1 MPSSWGAP
9 SLAFLRLAINFFR
22 RLSMTS
28 RRSFVSHVA
37 AAVALGLCVF
47 SAAQAQSYPT
57 KPLRIVVPFGAG
69 GVADLTV
76 RTVAQKM
83 SEVLGQSVV
92 IDNRPGA
99 GGIVAADMVAKSEP
113 DGYTLLLMS
122 NANAVSA
129 GLFKTLPFDPVK
141 DFTPVSLMGTF
152 DLAIVTSAES
162 RFQTLPE
169 LLTWAKANPGK
180 LNIGSI
186 NIGSTQHLTAE
197 LFKSVAGLDAQVV
210 PFNGTPAVMTALR
223 GGQIDVAVE
232 VLSPVLPQIRGG
244 ALRALAVTGPKR
256 NAALPQVPTAKEG
269 GVPNL
274 VATSWNGL
282 GVPAKTPQAV
292 VDRLNKEV
300 NAALQ
305 NPAVR
310 QKLLELN
317 VEPQPT
323 TVPQSLEWLQNEIKR
338 WGDVIQRA
346 GIQKQ

>member
-1 MPSSWGAP
+1 MQARRCFMSRLFAL
-9 SLAFLRLAINFFR
+9 SLLAC
-22 RLSMTS
+22 
-28 RRSFVSHVA
+28 
-37 AAVALGLCVF
+37 CVLT
-47 SAAQAQSYPT
+47 AQAQGFPT

-69 GVADLTV
+69 GVADLTA

-83 SEVLGQSVV
+83 SEGLGQSVV

-99 GGIVAADMVAKSEP
+99 GGIVAAEMVAKAEP

-129 GLFKTLPFDPVK
+129 GLFKALPFDPVK
-141 DFTPVSLMGTF
+141 DFTSVSLMGTF

-169 LLTWAKANPGK
+169 LLTWAKTNPGK

-232 VLSPVLPQIRGG
+232 VLSPVLPQIKGG
-244 ALRALAVTGPKR
+244 ALRALAVTGQKR
-256 NAALPQVPTAKEG
+256 NSALPLVTTAKEG
-269 GVPNL
+269 GLPNL
-274 VATSWNGL
+274 VSTSWNGL

-292 VDRLNKEV
+292 VERLNKEV
-300 NAALQ
+300 NVALQ
-305 NPAVR
+305 NPVVR

-317 VEPQPT
+317 VEPHPS
-323 TVPQSLEWLQNEIKR
+323 TVLQAQEWLQNEIKR

>member
-1 MPSSWGAP
+1 MPVRRWVWSRFVAVVVTGFCA
-9 SLAFLRLAINFFR
+9 LAGVNA
-22 RLSMTS
+22 
-28 RRSFVSHVA
+28 H
-37 AAVALGLCVF
+37 G
-47 SAAQAQSYPT
+47 QSYPT

-69 GVADLTV
+69 GVADLTA

-83 SEVLGQSVV
+83 SEGLGQAVV

-99 GGIVAADMVAKSEP
+99 GGIVAAEIVAKSEP
-113 DGYTLLLMS
+113 DGYTVLLMS

-152 DLAIVTSAES
+152 DLAIITHGES
-162 RFQTLPE
+162 RFQSLPE
-169 LLTWAKANPGK
+169 LLAWAKANPGK

-232 VLSPVLPQIRGG
+232 VLSPVLPQIKSG

-256 NAALPQVPTAKEG
+256 NIALPQVPTAKES

-274 VATSWNGL
+274 VSTSWNGL
-282 GVPAKTPQAV
+282 GVPAKTPKAV

-300 NAALQ
+300 NVALQ
-305 NPAVR
+305 NAAVR
-310 QKLLELN
+310 QKLLDLN
-317 VEPQPT
+317 VEPHPS
-323 TVPQSLEWLQNEIKR
+323 TVVQAHDWLQTEIKR
-338 WGDVIQRA
+338 WSDVIQRV

>member
-1 MPSSWGAP
+1 MQVRRFLLPPFIALAATCLC
-9 SLAFLRLAINFFR
+9 SLAGFNA
-22 RLSMTS
+22 
-28 RRSFVSHVA
+28 H
-37 AAVALGLCVF
+37 
-47 SAAQAQSYPT
+47 AQSYPT

-69 GVADLTV
+69 GVADLTA

-83 SEVLGQSVV
+83 SEGLGQSVV

-99 GGIVAADMVAKSEP
+99 GGIVAAEMVAKSEP

-129 GLFKTLPFDPVK
+129 GLFKSLPFDPIK

-162 RFQTLPE
+162 RFQSLAE

-197 LFKSVAGLDAQVV
+197 LFKSAAGLDAQVV

-232 VLSPVLPQIRGG
+232 VLSPVLPQIKGG
-244 ALRALAVTGPKR
+244 GLRALAVTGQKR
-256 NAALPQVPTAKEG
+256 NMALPQVPTAKEG
-269 GVPNL
+269 GIPNL
-274 VATSWNGL
+274 VSSSWNGL
-282 GVPAKTPQAV
+282 GAPAKTPKAV
-292 VDRLNKEV
+292 VDRLNKEINV
-300 NAALQ
+300 ALQ

-310 QKLLELN
+310 QKLLDLN
-317 VEPQPT
+317 VEPHPS
-323 TVPQSLEWLQNEIKR
+323 TVVQAHDWLETEIKR

>member
-1 MPSSWGAP
+1 MFSRSMMR
-9 SLAFLRLAINFFR
+9 FL
-22 RLSMTS
+22 S
-28 RRSFVSHVA
+28 V
-37 AAVALGLCVF
+37 AVALTVSC
-47 SAAQAQSYPT
+47 AAWAQNYPS

-83 SEVLGQSVV
+83 SEGLGQSVV

-99 GGIVAADMVAKSEP
+99 GGIVAAEMVAKAEP

-122 NANAVSA
+122 NANAVSV
-129 GLFKTLPFDPVK
+129 GLFKSLPFDPLK
-141 DFTPVSLMGTF
+141 DFIPVSLMGTF

-162 RFQTLPE
+162 RFNTLPE

-197 LFKSVAGLDAQVV
+197 LFKSAAGLDAQVV

-232 VLSPVLPQIRGG
+232 VLSPVLPQIKGG
-244 ALRALAVTGPKR
+244 ALRALA
-256 NAALPQVPTAKEG
+256 QVPTAKEA

-274 VATSWNGL
+274 LANSWNGL

-292 VDRLNKEV
+292 VDRLNKEI
-300 NAALQ
+300 NAAVQ

-310 QKLLELN
+310 QKLLDLN
-317 VEPQPT
+317 VEPYAT
-323 TVPQSLEWLQNEIKR
+323 TVPQAHDWLQAEIKR
-338 WGDVIQRA
+338 WGEVIQRA

>member
-1 MPSSWGAP
+1 MQVRRSLVSGWVV
-9 SLAFLRLAINFFR
+9 SLALGVSA
-22 RLSMTS
+22 LSSSM
-28 RRSFVSHVA
+28 VH
-37 AAVALGLCVF
+37 
-47 SAAQAQSYPT
+47 AQTYPS

-69 GVADLTV
+69 GVADLTA

-83 SEVLGQSVV
+83 SENLGQSVV
-92 IDNRPGA
+92 IENRPGA
-99 GGIVAADMVAKSEP
+99 GGIVAAETVAKADP
-113 DGYTLLLMS
+113 DGHTLLLMS

-129 GLFKTLPFDPVK
+129 GLFKALPFDPVK

-152 DLAIVTSAES
+152 DLAVVTSAES

-169 LLTWAKANPGK
+169 LLAWAKANPGK
-180 LNIGSI
+180 L

-197 LFKSVAGLDAQVV
+197 LFKSAAGLDAQVV

-223 GGQIDVAVE
+223 GGQIDVALE
-232 VLSPVLPQIRGG
+232 VLSPVLPQIKGG
-244 ALRALAVTGPKR
+244 ALKALAVTGQKR
-256 NAALPQVPTAKEG
+256 NSALPQVPTAKEAG
-269 GVPNL
+269 IPNL
-274 VATSWNGL
+274 VSNSWNGL
-282 GVPAKTPQAV
+282 GVPAKTPAAV

-310 QKLLELN
+310 QKLLDLN
-317 VEPQPT
+317 VEPHPS
-323 TVPQSLEWLQNEIKR
+323 TVAQAQEWLQTEIKR

>member
-1 MPSSWGAP
+1 MQ
-9 SLAFLRLAINFFR
+9 
-22 RLSMTS
+22 T
-28 RRSFVSHVA
+28 RRSWVWGGV
-37 AAVALGLCVF
+37 VALGLGFSVF
-47 SAAQAQSYPT
+47 SGLSAHAQTYPS

-69 GVADLTV
+69 GVADLTA

-83 SEVLGQSVV
+83 SEGLGQSVV

-99 GGIVAADMVAKSEP
+99 GGIVAAETVAKSEP

-129 GLFKTLPFDPVK
+129 GLFKSLPFDPLK

-152 DLAIVTSAES
+152 DLAVVTSAES

-169 LLTWAKANPGK
+169 LLAWAKANPGK

-197 LFKSVAGLDAQVV
+197 LLKSAAGLDAQVV

-223 GGQIDVAVE
+223 GGQIDVALE
-232 VLSPVLPQIRGG
+232 VLSPVLPQIKGG
-244 ALRALAVTGPKR
+244 ALKALAVTGQKR
-256 NAALPQVPTAKEG
+256 SSALPQVPTAKEAG
-269 GVPNL
+269 IPSL
-274 VATSWNGL
+274 VSASWNGL
-282 GVPAKTPQAV
+282 GVPAKTPAAV
-292 VDRLNKEV
+292 VERLNKEV

-310 QKLLELN
+310 QKLLDLN
-317 VEPQPT
+317 VEPHPS
-323 TVPQSLEWLQNEIKR
+323 TVTQAHDWLQTEIKR

>member
-1 MPSSWGAP
+1 MPVRRWVWSRFVAVVVTGFCA
-9 SLAFLRLAINFFR
+9 LAGVNA
-22 RLSMTS
+22 
-28 RRSFVSHVA
+28 H
-37 AAVALGLCVF
+37 G
-47 SAAQAQSYPT
+47 QSYPT

-69 GVADLTV
+69 GVADLTA

-83 SEVLGQSVV
+83 SEGLGQAVV

-99 GGIVAADMVAKSEP
+99 GGIVAAEIVAKSEP
-113 DGYTLLLMS
+113 DGYTVLLMS

-152 DLAIVTSAES
+152 DLAIITHGES
-162 RFQTLPE
+162 RFQSLPE
-169 LLTWAKANPGK
+169 LLAWAKANPGK

-232 VLSPVLPQIRGG
+232 VLSPVLPQIKSG

-256 NAALPQVPTAKEG
+256 NIALPQVPTAKES

-274 VATSWNGL
+274 VSTSWNGL
-282 GVPAKTPQAV
+282 GVPAKTPKAV
-292 VDRLNKEV
+292 VDCLNKEV
-300 NAALQ
+300 NSALQ
-305 NPAVR
+305 NAAVR
-310 QKLLELN
+310 QKLLDLN
-317 VEPQPT
+317 VEPHPS
-323 TVPQSLEWLQNEIKR
+323 TVVQAHDWLQTEIKR
-338 WGDVIQRA
+338 WSDVIQRV

>member
-1 MPSSWGAP
+1 MQARRCFMSRLFAL
-9 SLAFLRLAINFFR
+9 SLLAC
-22 RLSMTS
+22 
-28 RRSFVSHVA
+28 
-37 AAVALGLCVF
+37 CVLT
-47 SAAQAQSYPT
+47 AQAQGFPT

-69 GVADLTV
+69 GVADLTA

-83 SEVLGQSVV
+83 SEGLGQSVV

-99 GGIVAADMVAKSEP
+99 GGIVAAEMVAKAEP

-129 GLFKTLPFDPVK
+129 GLFKALPFDPVK
-141 DFTPVSLMGTF
+141 DFTSVSLMGTF

-169 LLTWAKANPGK
+169 LLTWAKTNPGK

-232 VLSPVLPQIRGG
+232 VLSPVLPQIKGG
-244 ALRALAVTGPKR
+244 ALRALAVTGQKR
-256 NAALPQVPTAKEG
+256 NSALPLVTTAKEG
-269 GVPNL
+269 GLPNL
-274 VATSWNGL
+274 VSPSWNGL

-292 VDRLNKEV
+292 VERLNKEV
-300 NAALQ
+300 NVALQ
-305 NPAVR
+305 NPVVR

-317 VEPQPT
+317 VEPHPS
-323 TVPQSLEWLQNEIKR
+323 TVLQAQEWLQNEIKR

>member
-1 MPSSWGAP
+1 MQV
-9 SLAFLRLAINFFR
+9 R
-22 RLSMTS
+22 RFWLSCC
-28 RRSFVSHVA
+28 FAVA
-37 AAVALGLCVF
+37 ATGLCGL
-47 SAAQAQSYPT
+47 AALTAHAQSYPA

-69 GVADLTV
+69 GVADLTA

-83 SEVLGQSVV
+83 SEGLGQSVV

-99 GGIVAADMVAKSEP
+99 GGIVAAEMVAKSEP
-113 DGYTLLLMS
+113 DGHTLLLMS

-129 GLFKTLPFDPVK
+129 GLFKSLPFDPIK

-162 RFQTLPE
+162 RFQSLSE
-169 LLTWAKANPGK
+169 LLAWAKANPGK

-197 LFKSVAGLDAQVV
+197 LFKSAAGLEAQVV

-232 VLSPVLPQIRGG
+232 VLSPVLPQIKGG
-244 ALRALAVTGPKR
+244 ALRALAVTGQKR
-256 NAALPQVPTAKEG
+256 NMALPQVPTAKEA

-274 VATSWNGL
+274 VSSSWNGL
-282 GVPAKTPQAV
+282 GAPAKTPKAV
-292 VDRLNKEV
+292 VDRLNKEINV
-300 NAALQ
+300 ALQ

-310 QKLLELN
+310 QKLLDLN
-317 VEPQPT
+317 VEPHPS
-323 TVPQSLEWLQNEIKR
+323 TVVQAHDWLETEIKR
-338 WGDVIQRA
+338 WGEVIQRA

>member
-1 MPSSWGAP
+1 
-9 SLAFLRLAINFFR
+9 
-22 RLSMTS
+22 MTS

-37 AAVALGLCVF
+37 GAVALGLCVF

-83 SEVLGQSVV
+83 SEGLGQSVV

-99 GGIVAADMVAKSEP
+99 GGIVAAEMVAKSEP

>member
-1 MPSSWGAP
+1 MQT
-9 SLAFLRLAINFFR
+9 R
-22 RLSMTS
+22 RL
-28 RRSFVSHVA
+28 FFSHWVKLAAAGLCAFSVVA
-37 AAVALGLCVF
+37 AH
-47 SAAQAQSYPT
+47 AQIYPY
-57 KPLRIVVPFGAG
+57 KSLRIVVPFGAG
-69 GVADLTV
+69 GVADLTA

-83 SEVLGQSVV
+83 SEGLGQSVV

-99 GGIVAADMVAKSEP
+99 GGIVAAEMVAKSEP

-129 GLFKTLPFDPVK
+129 GLFKALPFDPVK
-141 DFTPVSLMGTF
+141 DFMPVSLMGTF
-152 DLAIVTSAES
+152 DLVIVTSTDS
-162 RFQTLPE
+162 RFQSLHE

-223 GGQIDVAVE
+223 GNQIDVAVE
-232 VLSPVLPQIRGG
+232 VLSPVLPQIKGG

-256 NAALPQVPTAKEG
+256 NMALPQVPTAKESG
-269 GVPNL
+269 LPHL
-274 VATSWNGL
+274 LSTSWNGL
-282 GVPAKTPQAV
+282 GVPVKTPQAV

-310 QKLLELN
+310 QKLLDLN
-317 VEPQPT
+317 VEPHPS
-323 TVPQSLEWLQNEIKR
+323 TVPQAHEWLEIEIKR

>member
-1 MPSSWGAP
+1 MQARRCFTKLFAL
-9 SLAFLRLAINFFR
+9 SLLMGCMLSALAQ
-22 RLSMTS
+22 T
-28 RRSFVSHVA
+28 
-37 AAVALGLCVF
+37 
-47 SAAQAQSYPT
+47 YPT

-69 GVADLTV
+69 GVADLTA

-83 SEVLGQSVV
+83 SEGLGQSVV

-99 GGIVAADMVAKSEP
+99 GGIVAAEMVAKSEP

-162 RFQTLPE
+162 RFHTLPE
-169 LLTWAKANPGK
+169 LLAWAKANPGK

-232 VLSPVLPQIRGG
+232 VLSPVLPQIKGG
-244 ALRALAVTGPKR
+244 A
-256 NAALPQVPTAKEG
+256 
-269 GVPNL
+269 
-274 VATSWNGL
+274 
-282 GVPAKTPQAV
+282 
-292 VDRLNKEV
+292 
-300 NAALQ
+300 
-305 NPAVR
+305 
-310 QKLLELN
+310 
-317 VEPQPT
+317 
-323 TVPQSLEWLQNEIKR
+323 
-338 WGDVIQRA
+338 
-346 GIQKQ
+346 

>member
-1 MPSSWGAP
+1 MSTRRFFVS
-9 SLAFLRLAINFFR
+9 RLAMACV
-22 RLSMTS
+22 LACG
-28 RRSFVSHVA
+28 VA
-37 AAVALGLCVF
+37 NV
-47 SAAQAQSYPT
+47 QAQSYPT
-57 KPLRIVVPFGAG
+57 KSLRIVVPFGAG
-69 GVADLTV
+69 GVADLTA
-76 RTVAQKM
+76 RTVAQQM
-83 SEVLGQSVV
+83 SESLGQSVV

-99 GGIVAADMVAKSEP
+99 GGIVAADLVAKSDA
-113 DGYTLLLMS
+113 DGHTLLLMS

-232 VLSPVLPQIRGG
+232 GFSPGLAQIKGG
-244 ALRALAVTGPKR
+244 ALRGLAV
-256 NAALPQVPTAKEG
+256 
-269 GVPNL
+269 
-274 VATSWNGL
+274 
-282 GVPAKTPQAV
+282 V
-292 VDRLNKEV
+292 VYG
-300 NAALQ
+300 
-305 NPAVR
+305 
-310 QKLLELN
+310 
-317 VEPQPT
+317 
-323 TVPQSLEWLQNEIKR
+323 QSL
-338 WGDVIQRA
+338 
-346 GIQKQ
+346 

>member
-1 MPSSWGAP
+1 MQM
-9 SLAFLRLAINFFR
+9 R
-22 RLSMTS
+22 RLC
-28 RRSFVSHVA
+28 FSHWVKLA
-37 AAVALGLCVF
+37 AAGLCVF
-47 SAAQAQSYPT
+47 LVVAAHAQTYPY

-69 GVADLTV
+69 GVADLTA

-83 SEVLGQSVV
+83 SEGLGQSVV

-99 GGIVAADMVAKSEP
+99 GGIVAAEMVAKSEP

-122 NANAVSA
+122 NANAVST
-129 GLFKTLPFDPVK
+129 GLFKALPFDPVK

-152 DLAIVTSAES
+152 DLAIVTSADS
-162 RFQTLPE
+162 RFQSLPE
-169 LLTWAKANPGK
+169 LLAWAKANPGK

-223 GGQIDVAVE
+223 GNQIDVAVE
-232 VLSPVLPQIRGG
+232 VLSPVLPQIKGG

-256 NAALPQVPTAKEG
+256 NMALPQVPTAKESG
-269 GVPNL
+269 LPQL
-274 VATSWNGL
+274 LSTSWNGL
-282 GVPAKTPQAV
+282 GVPVKTPQTV

-310 QKLLELN
+310 QKLLDLN
-317 VEPQPT
+317 VEPHPS
-323 TVPQSLEWLQNEIKR
+323 TVPQAHEWLETEIKR

-346 GIQKQ
+346 SIQKQ

>member
-1 MPSSWGAP
+1 MRVLIDFVQVRFMKFHSFAFTYFLVVCLWGCG
-9 SLAFLRLAINFFR
+9 
-22 RLSMTS
+22 
-28 RRSFVSHVA
+28 V
-37 AAVALGLCVF
+37 LGV
-47 SAAQAQSYPT
+47 QAQTFPT
-57 KPLRIVVPFGAG
+57 KTLRIVVPFGAG
-69 GVADLTV
+69 GVADLTA

-83 SEVLGQSVV
+83 SEGLGQSVV
-92 IDNRPGA
+92 IDNRPSA
-99 GGIVAADMVAKSEP
+99 GGIVAAEMVAKAEP

-141 DFTPVSLMGTF
+141 DFTAVSLMGTF
-152 DLAIVTSAES
+152 DLAIVTSSES
-162 RFQTLPE
+162 RFQTLSD
-169 LLTWAKANPGK
+169 LLAWAKANPGK

-197 LFKSVAGLDAQVV
+197 LFKSVAGLDAQVI

-232 VLSPVLPQIRGG
+232 VLSPVLPQIKGG
-244 ALRALAVTGPKR
+244 ALRALAVMGPKR
-256 NAALPQVPTAKEG
+256 NVALPQVPTAREG

-274 VATSWNGL
+274 VSTSWNGL

-292 VDRLNKEV
+292 VDRLSKEV

-305 NPAVR
+305 TPAVR
-310 QKLLELN
+310 QKLVELN
-317 VEPQPT
+317 VEPHPS
-323 TVPQSLEWLQNEIKR
+323 TVLQAQDWLQTEIKR

-346 GIQKQ
+346 AIQKQ

>member
-1 MPSSWGAP
+1 MPVRRWVWPRFVAVVVTGFCA
-9 SLAFLRLAINFFR
+9 LAGVNA
-22 RLSMTS
+22 
-28 RRSFVSHVA
+28 H
-37 AAVALGLCVF
+37 G
-47 SAAQAQSYPT
+47 QSYPT

-69 GVADLTV
+69 GVADLTA

-83 SEVLGQSVV
+83 SEGLGQAVV

-99 GGIVAADMVAKSEP
+99 GGIVAAEIVAKSEP
-113 DGYTLLLMS
+113 DGYTVLLMS

-152 DLAIVTSAES
+152 DLAIITHGES
-162 RFQTLPE
+162 RFQSLPE
-169 LLTWAKANPGK
+169 LLAWAKANPGK

-232 VLSPVLPQIRGG
+232 VLSPVLPQIKSG

-256 NAALPQVPTAKEG
+256 NIALPQVPTAKES

-274 VATSWNGL
+274 VSTSWNGL
-282 GVPAKTPQAV
+282 GVPAKTPKAV

-300 NAALQ
+300 NVALQ
-305 NPAVR
+305 NAAVR
-310 QKLLELN
+310 QKLLDLN
-317 VEPQPT
+317 VEPHPS
-323 TVPQSLEWLQNEIKR
+323 TVVQAHDWLQTEIKR
-338 WGDVIQRA
+338 WSDVIQRA

>member
-1 MPSSWGAP
+1 
-9 SLAFLRLAINFFR
+9 
-22 RLSMTS
+22 
-28 RRSFVSHVA
+28 
-37 AAVALGLCVF
+37 
-47 SAAQAQSYPT
+47 
-57 KPLRIVVPFGAG
+57 
-69 GVADLTV
+69 
-76 RTVAQKM
+76 
-83 SEVLGQSVV
+83 
-92 IDNRPGA
+92 
-99 GGIVAADMVAKSEP
+99 MVAKAEP

-152 DLAIVTSAES
+152 DLAIVTSADS
-162 RFQTLPE
+162 RFHTLPE
-169 LLTWAKANPGK
+169 LLAWAKANPGK

-232 VLSPVLPQIRGG
+232 VLSPVLPQIKGG
-244 ALRALAVTGPKR
+244 TLRALAVTGTKR
-256 NAALPQVPTAKEG
+256 NVALPQVPTAKEG

-274 VATSWNGL
+274 VSTSWNGL
-282 GVPAKTPQAV
+282 GLPAKTPHAV
-292 VDRLNKEV
+292 VERLNKEV

-305 NPAVR
+305 TPAVR

-317 VEPQPT
+317 VEPHPS
-323 TVPQSLEWLQNEIKR
+323 TVPQAQDWLQTEIKR

>member
-1 MPSSWGAP
+1 
-9 SLAFLRLAINFFR
+9 
-22 RLSMTS
+22 MTS
-28 RRSFVSHVA
+28 RRNFVSHVA
-37 AAVALGLCVF
+37 ACVAMSLGVF
-47 SAAQAQSYPT
+47 SAAQAQTYPI

-83 SEVLGQSVV
+83 SESLGQSVV

-99 GGIVAADMVAKSEP
+99 GGIVAAEMVAKSEP

-152 DLAIVTSAES
+152 DLAIVTSTES

-169 LLTWAKANPGK
+169 LLAWAKANPGK

-210 PFNGTPAVMTALR
+210 PYNGTPAVMTALR
-223 GGQIDVAVE
+223 GGQIDMAVE
-232 VLSPVLPQIRGG
+232 VLSPVLPQIKGG
-244 ALRALAVTGPKR
+244 ALRALAVTGQNR

-274 VATSWNGL
+274 VSSSWNGL
-282 GVPAKTPQAV
+282 GVPAKTPSAV
-292 VDRLNKEV
+292 VERLNKEV

-317 VEPQPT
+317 VEPHPS
-323 TVPQSLEWLQNEIKR
+323 TVAQAQEWLQTEIKR

>member
-1 MPSSWGAP
+1 MIFTR
-9 SLAFLRLAINFFR
+9 SLARICALAVTLT
-22 RLSMTS
+22 LS
-28 RRSFVSHVA
+28 VA
-37 AAVALGLCVF
+37 
-47 SAAQAQSYPT
+47 SWAQSYPT

-83 SEVLGQSVV
+83 SEGLGQSVV

-99 GGIVAADMVAKSEP
+99 GGIVAAEMVAKSEP

-122 NANAVSA
+122 NANAVSV
-129 GLFKTLPFDPVK
+129 GLFKALPFDPLK

-162 RFQTLPE
+162 RFNTLPE

-197 LFKSVAGLDAQVV
+197 LFKSAAGLDAQVV

-232 VLSPVLPQIRGG
+232 VLSPVLPQIKGG
-244 ALRALAVTGPKR
+244 ALRALAVTGAKR
-256 NAALPQVPTAKEG
+256 TAALPQVPTAKEA

-274 VATSWNGL
+274 LANSWNGL

-300 NAALQ
+300 NAAVQ

-317 VEPQPT
+317 VEPYAT
-323 TVPQSLEWLQNEIKR
+323 TVPQAHDWLQAEIKR
-338 WGDVIQRA
+338 WGEVIQRA